1 MYIPLDQIYNYL
13 GEIIDPDILIYRFL
27 PHGSK
32 NLEDLSLLKYH
43 DRPPRELRELPV
55 LIMHDQEPLNFDFY
69 NQAYLREHM
78 THWLQTRKIPNL
90 DQCMSIPEL
99 ANFLTSRNLNF
110 VAAVGQ
116 SWVLYDNNI
125 IVHSEMNSVEVDK
138 YEQSGL
144 HGLYWWSHAMIA
156 RDWYRY
162 AAVDPQLYNLP
173 DTYAIDFNI
182 YNRAWLGT
190 REYRLLFADLIIEH
204 NLAAS
209 SNIKFNPQDVD
220 GHYLNHQFKNPRF
233 RPTHDLTQLPINDYG
248 ATASAD
254 YSSKDYQTAWFDV
267 VLETLFDDS
276 RQHLTEK
283 ILRPIACGKPF
294 ILVGTAG
301 CLKYLHSYGFKT
313 FDGIIDESY
322 DSVIDPVE
330 RMKQIIQCM
339 SDIQSWSQQRKQQA
353 QLEIQKITAHNRD
366 RFFSQEFVDQ
376 VLQEFV
382 NNFKTAKSKCDQH
395 KHGQSILTMRRLAAQ
410 DPKMKLPLLRFNERR
425 TRQDLVNLLL
435 KCRRPQK

>member
-69 NQAYLREHM
+69 NQSYLREHM

-173 DTYAIDFNI
+173 NTYAIDFNI

-190 REYRLLFADLIIEH
+190 RE
-204 NLAAS
+204 
-209 SNIKFNPQDVD
+209 
-220 GHYLNHQFKNPRF
+220 
-233 RPTHDLTQLPINDYG
+233 
-248 ATASAD
+248 
-254 YSSKDYQTAWFDV
+254 
-267 VLETLFDDS
+267 
-276 RQHLTEK
+276 
-283 ILRPIACGKPF
+283 
-294 ILVGTAG
+294 
-301 CLKYLHSYGFKT
+301 
-313 FDGIIDESY
+313 
-322 DSVIDPVE
+322 
-330 RMKQIIQCM
+330 
-339 SDIQSWSQQRKQQA
+339 
-353 QLEIQKITAHNRD
+353 
-366 RFFSQEFVDQ
+366 
-376 VLQEFV
+376 
-382 NNFKTAKSKCDQH
+382 
-395 KHGQSILTMRRLAAQ
+395 
-410 DPKMKLPLLRFNERR
+410 
-425 TRQDLVNLLL
+425 
-435 KCRRPQK
+435 

>member
-32 NLEDLSLLKYH
+32 NLEDLSLLRYH
-43 DRPPRELRELPV
+43 NRPYRELRELPV
-55 LIMHDQEPLNFDFY
+55 LIMHDQEPLSFDFY
-69 NQAYLREHM
+69 NQDYLREHM
-78 THWLQTRKIPNL
+78 SRWLQTRKIPGL
-90 DQCMSIPEL
+90 EQCMNIPEL
-99 ANFLTSRNLNF
+99 ADFLTSRNLNF

-144 HGLYWWSHAMIA
+144 YGVYWWSHAMIA

-162 AAVDPQLYNLP
+162 AAIDPQLQNLP
-173 DTYAIDFNI
+173 KTYTIDFNI

-190 REYRLLFADLIIEH
+190 REYRLLFADLIIEN
-204 NLAAS
+204 NLVAS
-209 SNIKFNPQDVD
+209 SNIKFNPWDAD
-220 GHYLNHQFKNPRF
+220 GHYLNHQFKNPQF
-233 RPTHDLTQLPINDYG
+233 RPKHDLTQLPINEYT

-254 YSSKDYQTAWFDV
+254 YASKDYQTAWFDV
-267 VLETLFDDS
+267 VLETLFDDT

-313 FDGIIDESY
+313 FASIIDESY
-322 DSVIDPVE
+322 DSIVDPVE
-330 RMKQIIQCM
+330 RMHAIMQCM
-339 SDIQSWSQQRKQQA
+339 CEIQSWSNDRKHLA
-353 QLEIQKITAHNRD
+353 QIEIEKITAHNRA
-366 RFFSQEFVDQ
+366 RFFSQQFADQ
-376 VLQEFV
+376 VLQELLD
-382 NNFKTAKSKCDQH
+382 NFDTAKSKCDQH
-395 KHGQSILTMRRLAAQ
+395 KHGQNILTMRRLAAQ
-410 DPKMKLPLLRFNERR
+410 DPEMKKPLLKFNERR
-425 TRQDLVNLLL
+425 TKQDLINLLS
-435 KCRRPQK
+435 KCRRPQQ